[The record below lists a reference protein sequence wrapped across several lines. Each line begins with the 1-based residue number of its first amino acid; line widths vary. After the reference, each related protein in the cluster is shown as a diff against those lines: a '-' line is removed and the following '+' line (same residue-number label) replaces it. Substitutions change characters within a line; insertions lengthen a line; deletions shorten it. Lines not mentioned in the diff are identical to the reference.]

1 MVKVE
6 EYHIRASHFTAED
19 FIGSLIPSTSKFA
32 MELFLGKGKMILTCC
47 LWYEFC

>member
-6 EYHIRASHFTAED
+6 VYYVRASHLRAED
-19 FIGSLIPSTSKFA
+19 FTGSFIPSTFKFA
-32 MELFLGKGKMILTCC
+32 MELFLGKRKMIPTCC